1 MNSCGIHRCLLEG
14 RQEEAYASTDPLTGT
29 TNRSIDQGE
38 DRMPETG
45 HDNTDQ
51 HATEVEQLLERIRS
65 LEEQARKE
73 LVAKLMEGVFSAP
86 AKMVAVAGAMKSAS
100 EEIEP
105 ELVAE
110 AVRSTET
117 LEGKKS
123 AAAEAVRSIP
133 ELNDQAN
140 ILGALQ
146 KEAKGVRKMLGH
158 MIIWSIIVIAVVA
171 ALAIGMGLL
180 GRLSTAQPLIIID
193 TAVASTLAGYIL
205 GASYMM
211 GDSLRTF
218 AREGTQEQTEE

>member
-1 MNSCGIHRCLLEG
+1 
-14 RQEEAYASTDPLTGT
+14 
-29 TNRSIDQGE
+29 
-38 DRMPETG
+38 MPETG

-86 AKMVAVAGAMKSAS
+86 AKRVAVAGAMKSAS

-123 AAAEAVRSIP
+123 AAAEAVKQAENGDEGEIVAEAVRNTGTLEGKKRAAAEAVRSIP

-180 GRLSTAQPLIIID
+180 GRLSTAQPLIIIG

>member
-1 MNSCGIHRCLLEG
+1 MNSFGIHRCLLEG

-86 AKMVAVAGAMKSAS
+86 AKRVAVAGAMKSAS

-123 AAAEAVRSIP
+123 AAAEAVKQAENGDEGEIVAEAVRNTGTLEGKKRAAAEAVRSIP

-146 KEAKGVRKMLGH
+146 KEAK
-158 MIIWSIIVIAVVA
+158 
-171 ALAIGMGLL
+171 
-180 GRLSTAQPLIIID
+180 
-193 TAVASTLAGYIL
+193 ASGKC
-205 GASYMM
+205 
-211 GDSLRTF
+211 
-218 AREGTQEQTEE
+218 